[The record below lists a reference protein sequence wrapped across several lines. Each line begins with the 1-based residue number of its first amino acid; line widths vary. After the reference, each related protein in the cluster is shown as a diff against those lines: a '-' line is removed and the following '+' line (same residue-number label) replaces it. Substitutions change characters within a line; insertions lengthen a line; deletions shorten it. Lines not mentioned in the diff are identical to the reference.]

1 MSDIVSNGPAASWLV
16 VGWFTPD
23 YRHWAERLA
32 NSLDRV
38 GAPYHLFAKDGSSDG
53 WLANT
58 RRKPLIA
65 EEAMARFPDKTI
77 VLTDVDAEAL
87 RDISPMVETG
97 ADASAF
103 MKAKLTFKGRAELQ
117 LSSRVIVLKP
127 TAAARKFMADWQTEC
142 ARVEKN
148 IADEA
153 ALGIVLANSPG
164 LTFAPLDVRFAAR
177 ERDVAPPDAALVHDS
192 ARDLTLEAFNLRKLI
207 KRKLRGT
214 G

>member
-1 MSDIVSNGPAASWLV
+1 MSDIVSTGGTADWLV

-32 NSLDRV
+32 KSLDSV
-38 GAPYHLFAKDGSSDG
+38 GAPFHLFAKDGSPDG

-65 EEAMARFPDKTI
+65 VEAMDRFPDKTI

-87 RDISPMVETG
+87 SDISPMVAIR
-97 ADASAF
+97 ADASAYL
-103 MKAKLTFKGRAELQ
+103 KPKVTRKGRTELQ

-127 TAAARKFMADWQTEC
+127 TAAARKLITDWQAEC
-142 ARVEKN
+142 ARVAAH

-153 ALGIVLANSPG
+153 ALGVVLANSPG
-164 LTFAPLDVRFAAR
+164 LAFAPMDVRFAAR
-177 ERDVAPPDAALVHDS
+177 ERDVAPKDAALVHDS
-192 ARDLTLEAFNLRKLI
+192 ARDLSLQNFNLRKLI
-207 KRKLRGT
+207 KRKLG
-214 G
+214 GAG

>member
-1 MSDIVSNGPAASWLV
+1 MSDIVSSGALKDWLV

-32 NSLDRV
+32 KSLDGV
-38 GAPYHLFAKDGSSDG
+38 GAPYHLFAKDGSPDG

-65 EEAMARFPDKTI
+65 VEAMARFPDKTL

-87 RDISPMVETG
+87 ADISAMVAIS
-97 ADASAF
+97 ADTSAYL
-103 MKAKLTFKGRAELQ
+103 KPKVTRNGRTELQ

-127 TAAARKFMADWQTEC
+127 TPAARKFIADWQTEC
-142 ARVEKN
+142 ARVEAH

-153 ALGIVLANSPG
+153 ALGVVLAQSPG
-164 LTFAPLDVRFAAR
+164 LSFTPMDVRFAAR

-192 ARDLTLEAFNLRKLI
+192 ARDLSLQNFNLRKLI

>member
-65 EEAMARFPDKTI
+65 EEAMARFPDKT
-77 VLTDVDAEAL
+77 
-87 RDISPMVETG
+87 S
-97 ADASAF
+97 
-103 MKAKLTFKGRAELQ
+103 
-117 LSSRVIVLKP
+117 
-127 TAAARKFMADWQTEC
+127 C
-142 ARVEKN
+142 
-148 IADEA
+148 
-153 ALGIVLANSPG
+153 
-164 LTFAPLDVRFAAR
+164 
-177 ERDVAPPDAALVHDS
+177 
-192 ARDLTLEAFNLRKLI
+192 
-207 KRKLRGT
+207 
-214 G
+214 